1 MRCGP
6 GQGNYSG
13 QPDPARWPVGGRGAR
28 PKANQTMRRSDDQ
41 MIARAQAH
49 LNADQMVTRS
59 WLWFFAGMVG
69 GRHFHFLIFSF
80 SDRLIPYV
88 LLFANST
95 GACPSKDVGAKL
107 TRFRMDRP

>member
-1 MRCGP
+1 
-6 GQGNYSG
+6 
-13 QPDPARWPVGGRGAR
+13 
-28 PKANQTMRRSDDQ
+28 
-41 MIARAQAH
+41 
-49 LNADQMVTRS
+49 
-59 WLWFFAGMVG
+59 MVG

-88 LLFANST
+88 LLFANNT